1 MTILCPTILSRA
13 FGVRRDADS
22 SSGSCLIIKTLV
34 EGSIDDIKK
43 VVLSPGF
50 ALAVTQ
56 MQHLDLSREVRR
68 SRNRQLIFCLGNS
81 QSEAFAT
88 LKNMMNVETAR
99 QIIQDFEHSNTK
111 MNRLAD
117 IIEDLRTPLKKICD
131 EAKCFVTCGVY
142 NWKQTFTCCAETT
155 QLASVGILPFL
166 ASFGS
171 VVLSYLD
178 VTKDTALVIKLI
190 SLIGVQIFTEPA
202 IFQSVVIWLLIASIV
217 VPLLKSAI
225 ETALC
230 YPHAVLDSSASLP
243 SGRQLRL
250 LQAAVFCGYF
260 FVPSLLIVNRK
271 KAKLKIEI
279 LLEKSKEEFHSAGL
293 VKEEIQEEIRNVEN
307 TKKT

>member
-1 MTILCPTILSRA
+1 MALVTILRPTILSRA

-56 MQHLDLSREVRR
+56 MQHLDLPREVRR

-117 IIEDLRTPLKKICD
+117 IIEDLKTPLKKMFD
-131 EAKCFVTCGVY
+131 EA
-142 NWKQTFTCCAETT
+142 
-155 QLASVGILPFL
+155 I
-166 ASFGS
+166 
-171 VVLSYLD
+171 VLSP
-178 VTKDTALVIKLI
+178 VVSTIGSKP
-190 SLIGVQIFTEPA
+190 SLAVRKQH
-202 IFQSVVIWLLIASIV
+202 SW
-217 VPLLKSAI
+217 PLLGFCPSWPPS
-225 ETALC
+225 EAL
-230 YPHAVLDSSASLP
+230 
-243 SGRQLRL
+243 
-250 LQAAVFCGYF
+250 F
-260 FVPSLLIVNRK
+260 
-271 KAKLKIEI
+271 
-279 LLEKSKEEFHSAGL
+279 
-293 VKEEIQEEIRNVEN
+293 
-307 TKKT
+307 

>member
-1 MTILCPTILSRA
+1 MALVTILCPTILSRA

-117 IIEDLRTPLKKICD
+117 IIEDLKTPLKKMCD

-155 QLASVGILPFL
+155 QLASVGILPYL
-166 ASFGS
+166 AEFVVAHIGAFEEEQNAFDLMSRLIWQLPLFIVLTAILDLLLVLVYMKWLHPWKAILEDVSRSISFNE
-171 VVLSYLD
+171 
-178 VTKDTALVIKLI
+178 A
-190 SLIGVQIFTEPA
+190 
-202 IFQSVVIWLLIASIV
+202 
-217 VPLLKSAI
+217 
-225 ETALC
+225 
-230 YPHAVLDSSASLP
+230 
-243 SGRQLRL
+243 
-250 LQAAVFCGYF
+250 
-260 FVPSLLIVNRK
+260 
-271 KAKLKIEI
+271 
-279 LLEKSKEEFHSAGL
+279 
-293 VKEEIQEEIRNVEN
+293 
-307 TKKT
+307 